1 MEVST
6 PKTEGQLHHARS
18 VPSVFGE
25 DTSINPKNITTFPY
39 HFIND
44 NANERAGKG
53 VNPFA
58 DGEKLYQNYAF
69 WGN

>member
-1 MEVST
+1 MEVSIL
-6 PKTEGQLHHARS
+6 KTEGKLHHARS
-18 VPSVFGE
+18 FPSVFGE
-25 DTSINPKNITTFPY
+25 DTSINRKHITTFPY

-44 NANERAGKG
+44 NANERAGKL

-58 DGEKLYQNYAF
+58 DGEKLYQNNAF

>member
-1 MEVST
+1 MREVFPPFLVRIPPST
-6 PKTEGQLHHARS
+6 Q
-18 VPSVFGE
+18 
-25 DTSINPKNITTFPY
+25 KNSTTFPY

-44 NANERAGKG
+44 NAYERAGKG

-69 WGN
+69 